1 MRHFIHQFAGL
12 RPPLFVSTVDIP
24 PCLLAMLGLE
34 CLSRLLLSQE
44 RGAAKAKEK
53 GSESGED
60 IFGHEHPGRGC
71 GKYRYPPKALYES
84 PKRIDCQ
91 AMYFVSN
98 CGL

>member
-1 MRHFIHQFAGL
+1 MRHFIHQFAGH
-12 RPPLFVSTVDIP
+12 RPPLFASTLDIP

-34 CLSRLLLSQE
+34 CLSRLLLSQA

-53 GSESGED
+53 GKVGSED
-60 IFGHEHPGRGC
+60 IFGHVHPGRGC
-71 GKYRYPPKALYES
+71 GKDRYPQKALNES